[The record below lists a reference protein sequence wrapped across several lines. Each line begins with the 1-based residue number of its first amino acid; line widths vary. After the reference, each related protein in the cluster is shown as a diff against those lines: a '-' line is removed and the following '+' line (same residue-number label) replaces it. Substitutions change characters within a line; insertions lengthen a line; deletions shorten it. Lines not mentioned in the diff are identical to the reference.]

1 MARKTQDDGHNGAG
15 HLRVIS
21 GAGGDRPGVGAMKK
35 KYEYACAEWGDE
47 YHIMRKRVDD
57 AMWEVLSVVD
67 DRNLARDMVGGLN
80 RGELASTE
88 LEPGQELVTRK

>member
-1 MARKTQDDGHNGAG
+1 M
-15 HLRVIS
+15 
-21 GAGGDRPGVGAMKK
+21 GAMKK

-47 YHIMRKRVDD
+47 YHIMRKRAEDT
-57 AMWEVLSVVD
+57 MWEVLCVVD
-67 DRNLARDMVGGLN
+67 DRNVARDMVGGLN